1 MDNRIEIQS
10 MVLTVSGAEGGLR
23 WEDGSLIMGWEFQF
37 A

>member
-10 MVLTVSGAEGGLR
+10 MVLTVSGAGAGLR
-23 WEDGSLIMGWEFQF
+23 WEDGSLIMGWNFQF